1 MHHLA
6 TLQKLGSMRCPARFV
21 LKEKPFVVE
30 IQYFTSDTCNKEA
43 EEQIEFL
50 IFAVTTDGHELL
62 VPTDGSENILQRE
75 FGVIDE
81 LGVTLDDLLGAHYS
95 RL

>member
-1 MHHLA
+1 MDHLA
-6 TLQKLGSMRCPARFV
+6 TLHKLRSMHCPARFV

-30 IQYFTSDTCNKEA
+30 IQYFTSDTCKT
-43 EEQIEFL
+43 EEKGQIEFL
-50 IFAVTTDGHELL
+50 TFAVTTDGHELL

-81 LGVTLDDLLGAHYS
+81 LGVTLDDLLGAHYT